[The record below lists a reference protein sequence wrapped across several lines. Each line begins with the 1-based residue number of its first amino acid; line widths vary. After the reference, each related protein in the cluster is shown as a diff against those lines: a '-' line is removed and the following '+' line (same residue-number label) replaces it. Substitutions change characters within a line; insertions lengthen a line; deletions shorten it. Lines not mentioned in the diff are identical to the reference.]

1 MFLATEDCASIN
13 GSCNFFVEVKIGK
26 NTVRIYQ
33 DFSVIYNKQKYSR
46 YQVNI
51 YNQYRSFTDKP
62 LKRLFLNFRL
72 SCSIRIIHSL
82 E

>member
-13 GSCNFFVEVKIGK
+13 GSCNFFIKVKFGK

-46 YQVNI
+46 HQVNI
-51 YNQYRSFTDKP
+51 YNKLRSFKNN
-62 LKRLFLNFRL
+62 LLCEMNFLILGRVAQ
-72 SCSIRIIHSL
+72 
-82 E
+82 